1 MKKKTA
7 KIGMRAW
14 VLFYL
19 LLGLALLWGLNK
31 AGVFS
36 GKVMISIKEKLFP
49 FS

>member
-1 MKKKTA
+1 MKNNKA
-7 KIGMRAW
+7 KIGMIVW

-19 LLGLALLWGLNK
+19 LLGLVLLWGLNK

-36 GKVMISIKEKLFP
+36 GSVMTSIKEKLFP

>member
-1 MKKKTA
+1 MKNK
-7 KIGMRAW
+7 RAEISMIVW

-36 GKVMISIKEKLFP
+36 GSVMTSIKDKLFP
-49 FS
+49 FA